1 MRSMIFGLA
10 IAALTLIGSSSLL
23 LSRSLPVVTATAAM
37 PSLQELHTV
46 AAANR
51 LPVQQIED
59 MSVIF
64 LTETKY

>member
-10 IAALTLIGSSSLL
+10 IAALTLIVSSSLL

-37 PSLQELHTV
+37 PSLQELHAV
-46 AAANR
+46 AGANR

-64 LTETKY
+64 LTETK

>member
-23 LSRSLPVVTATAAM
+23 LSRSLPVVAATVAM
-37 PSLQELHTV
+37 PSLQELHAIAGV
-46 AAANR
+46 DR
-51 LPVQQIED
+51 LPVQQNED

-64 LTETKY
+64 LTEPK